1 MTPCTITV
9 NSQTTGVA
17 TVNASATVVVGGVSI
32 NVATNGYGAFQISNT
47 KTWVAQPAINIKKAT
62 NAANPLSPTPAEDAD
77 TPTGPIVPVAQHG
90 DAGHEPGHEP
100 GHRAAEQRD
109 RQG

>member
-1 MTPCTITV
+1 MCL
-9 NSQTTGVA
+9 
-17 TVNASATVVVGGVSI
+17 ATVVVGGVSI

-77 TPTGPIVPVAQHG
+77 TPTGPVVPVGSTVTWTYLVTQ
-90 DAGHEPGHEP
+90 PGH
-100 GHRAAEQRD
+100 GSAEQRD
-109 RQG
+109 R